1 MQALLLTGAT
11 GLVGSRLLPRLAQ
24 DGFECRAL
32 VRGDAAL
39 PAGTTGVRG
48 DLADPGTLRAAA
60 EGVDAVVPLAALFRT
75 QDEDAIWRANRD
87 GTRHLIAAVKEHA
100 PGARFVMSSTGNVY
114 NADATRPALETDE
127 CSPKAAYGASKVAAE
142 QLLRDSGLTWAVL
155 RLPFVYGEGDG
166 HLASIRTMAPL
177 FGLHPAQTYA
187 VAHHRDIAAAVRLA
201 LTGVMDGRIVN
212 LTDDAPVTVFEMARL
227 AGQPIEG
234 SAEPLINPWSGRMDG
249 TLIRQ
254 LGFSPSVPSIQA
266 AARDGILQ
274 GCRACR
280 VAERSRQLPVS
291 ALTHC

>member
-1 MQALLLTGAT
+1 MTTLLLTGAT

-39 PAGTTGVRG
+39 PPGTTGVRG
-48 DLADPGTLRAAA
+48 DLADPGTLRTAV
-60 EGVDAVVPLAALFRT
+60 EGVDVVVHLAAVFRT
-75 QDEDAIWRANRD
+75 DDEDAIWRANLD
-87 GTRHLIAAVKEHA
+87 GTRNLVAAVQEHA
-100 PGARFVMSSTGNVY
+100 PGARFVMSSTSNVY
-114 NADATRPALETDE
+114 DADATRPALETDA
-127 CSPKAAYGASKVAAE
+127 CSPTAAYPASKVAAE
-142 QLLRDSGLTWAVL
+142 QLLRDSDLRSAVL

-166 HLASIRTMAPL
+166 HLASIPALAPR
-177 FGLHPAQTYA
+177 FGLHPAHTFS

-234 SAEPLINPWSGRMDG
+234 SAEPLANPWSGRMDG

-254 LGFSPSVPSIQA
+254 LGFSSSVPTIYA
-266 AARDGILQ
+266 AARDGIL
-274 GCRACR
+274 
-280 VAERSRQLPVS
+280 
-291 ALTHC
+291 